1 MATSNI
7 ERYLESF
14 AKQVVKDAKKNLAES
29 KGDTELSKSIRF
41 KMLNTFD
48 GITIQFLMDEYGSYV
63 DKGVKGKGGT
73 IKSGTTKGKGGNIPN
88 GKYKGNHGGRRW
100 YTTWKGKR
108 KDSPFKFGTG
118 TGAKGGLTKGLFSWI
133 KKKGIKG
140 RDKKGRFISHKSL
153 SIAMARSIYIRGIHG
168 ISFFQKS
175 LGKNYKNF
183 EVGFLQSLKDDI
195 LQSITVNKSD
205 I

>member
-14 AKQVVKDAKKNLAES
+14 AKQVVLDARKNLAAS
-29 KGDTELSKSIRF
+29 KGDTELSKTIRF

-63 DKGVKGKGGT
+63 DKGVKGKGG
-73 IKSGTTKGKGGNIPN
+73 IIPN

-100 YTTWKGKR
+100 DTTWKARR

-168 ISFFQKS
+168 ISFFQNS

>member
-63 DKGVKGKGGT
+63 DKGV
-73 IKSGTTKGKGGNIPN
+73 
-88 GKYKGNHGGRRW
+88 
-100 YTTWKGKR
+100 KGKR

>member
-1 MATSNI
+1 MGTTNI
-7 ERYLESF
+7 ENYLESF
-14 AKQVVKDAKKNLAES
+14 AKQVVKDARKNLAAS
-29 KGDTELSKSIRF
+29 KGDTELSKTIRF

-63 DKGVKGKGGT
+63 DKGVKGKGG
-73 IKSGTTKGKGGNIPN
+73 NIPN

-100 YTTWKGKR
+100 YKTWQGKR

-118 TGAKGGLTKGLFSWI
+118 TGAKGGLTRALDKWI
-133 KKKGIKG
+133 IKKGIAPRDSKG
-140 RDKKGRFISHKSL
+140 KFMSRKSIKFL
-153 SIAMARSIYIRGIHG
+153 MARAIYIRGIHG
-168 ISFFQKS
+168 ISFFQNS

>member
-63 DKGVKGKGGT
+63 DKGVKGKGGV
-73 IKSGTTKGKGGNIPN
+73 IKSGTTKGN
-88 GKYKGNHGGRRW
+88 YGGRRW

-168 ISFFQKS
+168 ISFFQNS

>member
-1 MATSNI
+1 MGTTNI
-7 ERYLESF
+7 ENYLESF
-14 AKQVVKDAKKNLAES
+14 AKQVVVDARKNLAAS
-29 KGDTELSKSIRF
+29 KGDTELSKTIRF
-41 KMLNTFD
+41 KILNTFD

-63 DKGVKGKGGT
+63 DKGVKGKGGV
-73 IKSGTTKGKGGNIPN
+73 IKSGTTKGN
-88 GKYKGNHGGRRW
+88 YGGRRW

-168 ISFFQKS
+168 ISFFQNS

-183 EVGFLQSLKDDI
+183 EIGFLQSLKDDI

>member
-63 DKGVKGKGGT
+63 DKGVKGKGGV
-73 IKSGTTKGKGGNIPN
+73 IKSGTTKGN
-88 GKYKGNHGGRRW
+88 YGGRRW

-168 ISFFQKS
+168 ISFFQNS
-175 LGKNYKNF
+175 LGKNYKDF
-183 EVGFLQSLKDDI
+183 EIGFLQSLKDDI

>member
-1 MATSNI
+1 MSTTNI
-7 ERYLESF
+7 ENYLESF
-14 AKQVVKDAKKNLAES
+14 AKQVVLDARKNLAAS
-29 KGDTELSKSIRF
+29 KGDTELSKTIRF
-41 KMLNTFD
+41 KILNTFD

-63 DKGVKGKGGT
+63 DKGVKGKGGV
-73 IKSGTTKGKGGNIPN
+73 IKSGE
-88 GKYKGNHGGRRW
+88 YKGNWGGRRW
-100 YTTWKGKR
+100 YTTWKGRR

-168 ISFFQKS
+168 ISFFQNS

-183 EVGFLQSLKDDI
+183 EIGILQSLKDDI
-195 LQSITVNKSD
+195 LQSITVNKND